1 MARQEGVRKEE
12 KMNIREEHYNKVAIE
27 GLQKKIADRK
37 SNVTLQ
43 RILFLTWSF
52 MAVVTLSALSIMGG

>member
-1 MARQEGVRKEE
+1 
-12 KMNIREEHYNKVAIE
+12 MNIREEHYNKVAIE

-43 RILFLTWSF
+43 KILVLTWSF
-52 MAVVTLSALSIMGG
+52 MAVVTMAALSIIGG